1 MSVRSMKTA
10 FTVAVVA
17 LVVAAG
23 SSVTGFDLSAQ
34 SGAEI
39 VVGTYDPQAVAQ
51 AVGLQQQMMQD
62 MQGLQQR
69 MQQAQQEGDQQAMQE
84 IQAEAQQIQQDAADQ
99 FLADVEGVMEEVAQ
113 QAGAVIIAT
122 DVTYTA
128 EGVSTEDVTQ
138 DVIAALG
145 GEAPAAPELE
155 PPGSSGD
162 PGR

>member
-1 MSVRSMKTA
+1 MSVRSMKTV
-10 FTVAVVA
+10 FTVAIVA
-17 LVVAAG
+17 VVVAAG
-23 SSVTGFDLSAQ
+23 ASVAGFDLSAQ
-34 SGAEI
+34 GESAEL

-51 AVGLQQQMMQD
+51 AAGLQQQMMQD

-99 FLADVEGVMEEVAQ
+99 FLADVEGVMSQVAEET
-113 QAGAVIIAT
+113 GAVVIAT

-128 EGVSTEDVTQ
+128 DGVSTQDVTQ

-145 GEAPAAPELE
+145 VEPPASPELDPS
-155 PPGSSGD
+155 PPGQ
-162 PGR
+162 R